1 MSTLT
6 KAGNGKVVS
15 SLITKPQ
22 TTKEKRLS
30 VAAKN
35 QPFRH
40 LISTVF
46 RPLHST
52 GPVFGALQRAA
63 IAKGRLV
70 LMATFAL
77 TLASSISLGLFA
89 YRNLEATRE
98 ASRLEKHTYQV
109 ILELNNLLGSL
120 KGAESG
126 QRGFLI
132 TGNHRYLDPYHRALV
147 TVKTH
152 LANLHDLT
160 KDNANQLQRLASI
173 ERAALTRL
181 SLLDETL
188 RLRTTMGFQSARD
201 RVMTDAGK
209 KTMDELS
216 QLIDQAVGEEE
227 RLLRERTVV
236 ERRFSNRN
244 FYFLLTGNLLGVVV
258 LSTLYLFLW
267 REFSQRIKNESDLI
281 ANRDVLEMQNKELR
295 RAGEERREMEAQ
307 LGKYSDLYDLAPV
320 GYFNLDSGGVIRA
333 VNLTGANFLGGES
346 SLLLGRNLDTFLS
359 PETRP
364 VLHDFLQRVFSN
376 QSKAACEVVFL
387 REDIAPIFVQVEA
400 VVSDSKEDCRAVIV
414 DISEL
419 KRAQEESSKLEEQLH
434 QAQKMESVGRLA
446 GGVAHDFNNMLS
458 VIIGQANLALMDMDP
473 SQPLHRTLE
482 EILKAAER
490 SADLTR
496 QLLAFARRQTVAPKV
511 LDLNQTIA
519 GTLTMLQRIIGEN
532 VELNWRPGADLWPT
546 KIDPSQIDQIL
557 ANLCSN
563 SRDSI
568 SVVGRISIETKN
580 CTIDESYCAHNSG
593 FLPGEYVQLT
603 VSDDGSGMVKGVI
616 AHIFEPFFTTKGPG
630 KGTGLGLATVFGAV
644 KQNNGFINVYSEPGL
659 GTTFTIY
666 LPRHLKV
673 EAGGQAA
680 IQQVV
685 PQPPE
690 QGRETILLV
699 EDEPSVLNM
708 ASMLLTRQG
717 YTVLAAD
724 SPSKALNL
732 AREHAGEIALLMTD
746 VVMPEMSGRELSE
759 QLMLLHPRLKRLF
772 MSGYTSD
779 IIAHHGVIDEGVHF
793 IQKPFTVSDLA
804 AQVRKVLDSE

>member
-1 MSTLT
+1 VRA
-6 KAGNGKVVS
+6 K
-15 SLITKPQ
+15 IQ
-22 TTKEKRLS
+22 T
-30 VAAKN
+30 
-35 QPFRH
+35 FRH
-40 LISTVF
+40 LIGAFF
-46 RPLHST
+46 RPFRST
-52 GPVFGALQRAA
+52 GPVFGAFQKAA

-70 LMATFAL
+70 LTATFAL

-89 YRNLEATRE
+89 YRNLDATRE

-109 ILELNNLLGSL
+109 ILELNSLLGSL

-126 QRGFLI
+126 QRGFVI

-160 KDNANQLQRLASI
+160 KDNPNQLHRLASI
-173 ERAALTRL
+173 ERAALARL

-216 QLIDQAVGEEE
+216 QLVDQAVDEEE

-267 REFSQRIKNESDLI
+267 REFAQRIKNESDLMT
-281 ANRDVLEMQNKELR
+281 NRDLLEMQNKELR
-295 RAGEERREMEAQ
+295 RAGEERREMEAL
-307 LGKYSDLYDLAPV
+307 LGKYSDLYNLAPV

-333 VNLTGANFLGGES
+333 VNLTGARFLGGES
-346 SLLLGRNLDTFLS
+346 SFLLGHNLDTFLL
-359 PETRP
+359 PDTRP
-364 VLHDFLQRVFSN
+364 IFHDFLHRVFSS
-376 QSKAACEVVFL
+376 QSNAACEVVFQ
-387 REDIAPIFVQVEA
+387 REDIAPIFVQIEA
-400 VVSDSKEDCRAVIV
+400 VVSESKEDCRAVFV

-511 LDLNQTIA
+511 LDLNQTVA
-519 GTLTMLQRIIGEN
+519 GTLTMLKRIIGEN
-532 VELNWRPGADLWPT
+532 VELNWQPGADLWPT
-546 KIDPSQIDQIL
+546 RIDPSQIDQIL

-568 SVVGRISIETKN
+568 SKVGRISIETKN
-580 CTIDESYCAHNSG
+580 CTIDENYCAHNSG
-593 FLPGEYVQLT
+593 FLPGEYVQLS
-603 VSDDGSGMVKGVI
+603 VSDDGSGMDKAVI
-616 AHIFEPFFTTKGPG
+616 THIFEPFFTTKGPG

-666 LPRHLKV
+666 LPRHLE
-673 EAGGQAA
+673 EAGAQAA
-680 IQQVV
+680 VRQVV
-685 PQPPE
+685 QQPPA

-724 SPSKALNL
+724 TPSKALNL

-793 IQKPFTVSDLA
+793 IQKPFTISDLA
-804 AQVRKVLDSE
+804 TQVRKVLDSE